1 MKKQLL
7 TLGLVIAS
15 VFASQAQYV
24 LTKNTPP
31 FGATFTMK
39 RITGSVAKPTLGQNQ
54 SWDYSALTGSTIAN
68 YVYIKRDTVSQE
80 IKDSFPTATLI
91 EMLPIPGVPD
101 FNLNPMVFI
110 EEKTD
115 LFIRLGVQSSGGSIE
130 RVNDTM
136 FYFGHAYDST
146 IYYGRQYTKYAGFG
160 SLKLGAKTY
169 DTVAVMQYINTAQT
183 DTTLWFITMK
193 PYYQRLLGMSIK
205 SDTVAAA
212 FFYETGMVTPN
223 PTGVS
228 EAVLSQTKVYPNP
241 VKTYSNIQL
250 ENVAQELTVSLYD
263 VQGKLVLKNTFSNTT
278 LATIS
283 TESLQ
288 NGMYFMQIDADGMTT
303 TRKLIKQ

>member
-7 TLGLVIAS
+7 TIGLVIAS

-54 SWDYSALTGSTIAN
+54 TWDYSTVTGSTLAN
-68 YVYIKRDTVSQE
+68 YVYIKKDTVSQAL
-80 IKDSFPTATLI
+80 KDSFPTTTLI
-91 EMLPIPGVPD
+91 EYLPIPGAPD

-110 EEKTD
+110 EEKPD
-115 LFIRLGVQSSGGSIE
+115 FFLRLGVKSSGTSMQ

-136 FYFGHAYDST
+136 FYFNHAYDST
-146 IYYGRQYTKYAGFG
+146 IYYGSQYTKYAGYG

-169 DTVAVMQYINTAQT
+169 DTVVVMQYINTAQT

-193 PYYQRLLGMSIK
+193 PYYQRLLGMGIK

-223 PTGVS
+223 PTGVN
-228 EAVLSQTKVYPNP
+228 ETALAQTKVYPNP
-241 VKTYSNIQL
+241 VTTHSNIQL
-250 ENVAQELTVSLYD
+250 ENVAKELTVAIYD
-263 VQGKLVLKNTFSNTT
+263 VQGKLVLKHTFSNTA
-278 LATIS
+278 LATMS

-288 NGMYFMQIDADGMTT
+288 NGMYFMQIDADGLTT
-303 TRKLIKQ
+303 TRKIIKQ